1 MLTALTFEAYSLME
15 ATPIA
20 ESILLKAAV
29 YEDQNKTL
37 WRLMKNVDG
46 QTQHK
51 LARTPAQA
59 SLEA

>member
-1 MLTALTFEAYSLME
+1 ME
-15 ATPIA
+15 ERPTA

-37 WRLMKNVDG
+37 WSLMKNVDG